1 MFRGAIK
8 HLLLL
13 TAVLLLLCVGCS
25 AETAAKQSDANGD
38 AAFFSFQDALGRE
51 VKLDSPPQR
60 VVALM
65 GGFAEIWLLA
75 GGEETLV
82 GATDDAFE
90 ERGFALPEG
99 VATVGSFQNPGFEAI
114 LALQPDLVLLS
125 AETARTDSHV
135 ALQESLQSAGIT
147 AAYFSVTHFADY
159 LDMLGVCSELCG
171 NPERYQ
177 ECGAAVESRVA
188 EVIADGR
195 RKDAPDFLLLI
206 TYSGGFRPQ
215 TSDSMTGRMLCELG
229 CRNILDETPSLL
241 QDLSIEAVMAAD
253 PDYVFV
259 IPMGN
264 DPAAAERNLN
274 NTLAENPAWNSL
286 TAVQQGRFILLDKD
300 KFLYKPN
307 ARWAESYAVLAE
319 LLNE

>member
-13 TAVLLLLCVGCS
+13 TAVLLLCVGCS

-114 LALQPDLVLLS
+114 LA
-125 AETARTDSHV
+125 
-135 ALQESLQSAGIT
+135 
-147 AAYFSVTHFADY
+147 
-159 LDMLGVCSELCG
+159 CSPIWC
-171 NPERYQ
+171 
-177 ECGAAVESRVA
+177 C
-188 EVIADGR
+188 
-195 RKDAPDFLLLI
+195 
-206 TYSGGFRPQ
+206 FRLRQHEQ
-215 TSDSMTGRMLCELG
+215 TVMWL
-229 CRNILDETPSLL
+229 CRNLCRVP
-241 QDLSIEAVMAAD
+241 
-253 PDYVFV
+253 
-259 IPMGN
+259 
-264 DPAAAERNLN
+264 
-274 NTLAENPAWNSL
+274 
-286 TAVQQGRFILLDKD
+286 
-300 KFLYKPN
+300 
-307 ARWAESYAVLAE
+307 VLRRRISA
-319 LLNE
+319 